1 MLTMLGSPRQFC
13 DGVTRRETLRA
24 GAVSVLGGFGLPQLL
39 QAEQSRGPHQWTGKA
54 KSVICLY
61 LLGGAPWQDMYDLKP
76 NAPADVRG
84 EFNPIPTNV
93 PGIDVCELLPRHTQ
107 WMHRSALVRSI
118 NHRAGCHNC
127 LPSYTG
133 WEVPETEL
141 VNLKDTHPPSMG
153 SVCEYLSGGRA
164 DSPAYVYMPCHL
176 GWGQAIRRP
185 GPTAGFLG
193 TKYDPLYTE
202 CAPYIDKLPEDPNA
216 PQPLRGVPS
225 IPNTRLTADM
235 TVDRLNSRQA
245 LLRQLDGERFRL
257 EQRGRLG
264 GFNRQ
269 EERAWSLLTS
279 SKVRDA
285 FDLDKVDPQVRESYT
300 PTLFGQS
307 ALIARRLVEAGVRF
321 VNVTWDCYW
330 ERLKLQLRCW
340 DTHGHNFEVMRCLNL
355 PYLDAVYGALMQDL
369 SDSGLLDETLV
380 VVMSDFGRTPKI
392 NSDAGRDH
400 WTFCYSMLFSGAG
413 IRGGT
418 VYGASD
424 RQAAYPALNPVST
437 ADICSTIY
445 EALGIDHE
453 ALVYD
458 QLGRPLSISHG
469 GTPIADILA

>member
-1 MLTMLGSPRQFC
+1 MLKMLGSPRRFC
-13 DGVTRRETLRA
+13 DGITRRETLKA

-39 QAEQSRGPHQWTGKA
+39 QAEQARQHVWSGKA
-54 KSVICLY
+54 KNVICLY

-76 NAPADVRG
+76 QASSDVRG
-84 EFNPIPTNV
+84 EFNPIATNA
-93 PGIDVCELLPRHTQ
+93 PGIDLCEHLPQHAQ
-107 WMHRSALVRSI
+107 WMDRSAIVRSI

-127 LPSYTG
+127 IPSYTG
-133 WEVPETEL
+133 WEVPETDL
-141 VNLKDTHPPSMG
+141 VNLKETHPPSMG

-164 DSPAYVYMPCHL
+164 DSPAYVYMPCYL

-193 TKYDPLYTE
+193 SRFDPLYTE
-202 CAPYIDKLPEDPNA
+202 CAPTVDNPPEEGHA
-216 PQPLRGVPS
+216 PQPLRGMPY
-225 IPNTRLTADM
+225 IPHTRLEEAM
-235 TVDRLNSRQA
+235 TVDRLSARQT
-245 LLRQLDGERFRL
+245 LLQQLDSERFRV

-285 FDLDKVDPQVRESYT
+285 FNLEKVDPKVRDRYT
-300 PTLFGQS
+300 RTLFGQS
-307 ALIARRLVEAGVRF
+307 ALIARRLVETGVRF

-330 ERLKLQLRCW
+330 ERLKLQLHCW
-340 DTHGHNFEVMRCLNL
+340 DTHSQNFKLLKNYNL

-369 SDSGLLDETLV
+369 SESGLLDETLV

-392 NSDAGRDH
+392 NANAGRDH

-413 IRGGT
+413 IKGGT

-424 RQAAYPALNPVST
+424 SQAAYPAQNPVST
-437 ADICSTIY
+437 SDICSTIY
-445 EALGIDHE
+445 KALGIDHE
-453 ALVYD
+453 MPVYD
-458 QLGRPLSISHG
+458 KLGRPMSISHG
-469 GTPIADILA
+469 GSPIDDILA